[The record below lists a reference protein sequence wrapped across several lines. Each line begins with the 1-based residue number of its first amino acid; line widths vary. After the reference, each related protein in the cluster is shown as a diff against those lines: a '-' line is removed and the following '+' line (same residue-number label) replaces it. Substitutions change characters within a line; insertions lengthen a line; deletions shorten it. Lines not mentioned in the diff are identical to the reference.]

1 MPKLSVI
8 VPNFNHEKF
17 LKLRIDSILNQTFQ
31 DFEIII
37 LDDASTDSSKAI
49 IEEYSRHE
57 KVTQIV
63 YNTQNSGSTFK
74 QWEKGMKLATAKW
87 LWIAESDDYADPRF
101 LESVLEL
108 CERYRNVGIA
118 YCNSYQIDGNHQTS
132 KDIAVYMDCDFREG
146 VTEVKEHLCQ
156 FNTITNVSSCILNRE
171 IALMAIDGL
180 GKYKACGDWIFYTRV
195 LQQANLAHTHER
207 LNYYRWHP
215 NNISFSA
222 SKSSVYITEGIDVIK
237 YIDFKVV
244 KFSLREYLA
253 LSKGWLNK
261 ILKIGFKEGLKPAMM
276 VALATCKFFVAKL
289 ATI

>member
-1 MPKLSVI
+1 
-8 VPNFNHEKF
+8 
-17 LKLRIDSILNQTFQ
+17 LNQTFQ